1 MFQGRWFS
9 FPRDDVL
16 RLCVVGA
23 NVAALLWRQK
33 ILIVKAVTWKGSPV
47 RNTSTDPGWR
57 H

>member
-1 MFQGRWFS
+1 MFQGSWFS